1 MDTLDLRPGYSLSIL
16 LRMVLTGALAAV
28 LAVWKYD
35 LLNDVYLRDQITPLG
50 IAANGFILALFA
62 AGVLKMVAIL
72 LHYAREE
79 RALRRLLDNLEAGA
93 KTPLDGVPPHSAIHR
108 RYRVLA
114 RLAESHAPI
123 NQGALASALVA
134 GESTRASFPR
144 FVANIL
150 ILTGVLGTV
159 LALSIALVGASDMLE
174 SAVDSGGMGLVVHG
188 MSTALSTTITAILCY
203 LYFGYFNLKLG
214 DVQTRFLGDVEHVT
228 TVYLVPRFEVRVEGV
243 LNRFAELMVSIAE
256 LVKRMEQ
263 SQRTFEA
270 IELNLLNTLTSHREK
285 MGSVAGDVRKIED
298 ILRAGFRLPTER
310 GP

>member
-1 MDTLDLRPGYSLSIL
+1 LDTLDLRPGYSLNIL
-16 LRMVLTGALAAV
+16 LRMILTGVLAVA

-93 KTPLDGVPPHSAIHR
+93 KTPLDGVASHSVIHR
-108 RYRVLA
+108 RYRALA

-214 DVQTRFLGDVEHVT
+214 DVQTRFLGQVEHVT
-228 TVYLVPRFEVRVEGV
+228 AVYLVPRFEVRVEGV

-298 ILRAGFRLPTER
+298 ILRAGFRLPTDR